1 MHTPTAQQPLRRLL
15 DTTSQSLTITYAQ
28 VQDAVQRVF
37 HCRPPKIVNGLW
49 NVFQDQARAAAETQA
64 AQQVAEQ
71 AARERTLRQLQLE
84 TAFAVDTL
92 PAPAAPRN
100 PLDDQLLSAL
110 NALEMEQQMARRLRK
125 SLELKRTDSGEAL
138 LQQIQQRCTELH
150 HRITELRALG
160 ATA

>member
-49 NVFQDQARAAAETQA
+49 NVFQDQARAAAEAQA

-110 NALEMEQQMARRLRK
+110 NALDLEEHMAQRMRN
-125 SLELKRTDSGEAL
+125 SLALKHTDAGQAL
-138 LQQIQQRCTELH
+138 LQQLDQRCTELR